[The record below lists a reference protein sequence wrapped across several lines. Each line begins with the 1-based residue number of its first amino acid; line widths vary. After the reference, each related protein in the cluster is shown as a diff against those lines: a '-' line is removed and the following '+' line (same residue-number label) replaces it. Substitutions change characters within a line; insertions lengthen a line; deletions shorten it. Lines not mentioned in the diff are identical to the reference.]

1 MAGPN
6 LKLITQLQEE
16 HRSILQTLR
25 FLTKTCK
32 KLTDG
37 ELIDVQQLDYALDFL
52 TIFADKRHHYKEEEL
67 FFPAVFLTGDASA
80 RELMDELQHEHETGR
95 EFVRNMK
102 HLRPH
107 VQTTSAAAKGFV
119 DQATD
124 YNQLLRQHI
133 LKEEKIFY
141 PIAVKGLSQSQE
153 QYLFEQFNALDEKTF
168 GEFGS
173 RNTIEIFQEIL
184 RGLET

>member
-1 MAGPN
+1 MQ
-6 LKLITQLQEE
+6 LITQLQQE

-25 FLTKTCK
+25 LLTKTCK
-32 KLTDG
+32 KLTEG

-67 FFPAVFLTGDASA
+67 LFPAVILTGDASA
-80 RELMDELQHEHETGR
+80 RELMDELLHEHEAGR

-107 VQTTSAAAKGFV
+107 VPTTPAAATGFI
-119 DQATD
+119 DQATG

-133 LKEEKIFY
+133 LKEEEIFY
-141 PIAVKGLSQSQE
+141 PLAVKGLSKSQE
-153 QYLFEQFNALDEKTF
+153 QYLAEQFIILDEKTF
-168 GEFGS
+168 GDFGS

>member
-1 MAGPN
+1 VVGPS
-6 LKLITQLQEE
+6 LRLITQLQEE
-16 HRSILQTLR
+16 HQSILQTLR
-25 FLTKTCK
+25 FLTKICK
-32 KLTDG
+32 ELTDG

-67 FFPAVFLTGDASA
+67 FFPAVVLTGDASA
-80 RELMDELQHEHETGR
+80 RELMDELLREHETGR

-107 VQTTSAAAKGFV
+107 VQTAPAAMKGFV

-133 LKEEKIFY
+133 LKEEKTFY
-141 PIAVKGLSQSQE
+141 PMAVKGLSKSQE
-153 QYLFEQFNALDEKTF
+153 QHLLEQLKALEEKTF

-184 RGLET
+184 RGLDS